1 MEEKAVAGSPS
12 RDSARASRSL
22 TSGKIVPSFLVAI
35 AGRFGAGILFGF
47 LAQEVVMTDSAAV
60 ESAARP
66 LPTSSGTE
74 TLRNFVGRRWVD
86 SRAREHLDVHNP
98 ATGEVIARTPLSTA
112 EDLDAAVAAAKGAF
126 PAWRDTPPVI
136 RARAM
141 FRFKNVLEEDFEE
154 LARIVTTEHGKTLEE
169 SRGSVRRGIECVE
182 AACGT
187 PSLAMGYGLENIAA
201 GIDCQVIRQ
210 PIGVCAAIGPFNF
223 PAMVPLWFL
232 PFAVATGNTF
242 IVKPSE
248 QVPLSQKRIFE
259 LLERCDLP
267 PGVVNLVNGG
277 REAVEA
283 ICDHPDIR
291 AVSFVGSTPVARAVY
306 QRATHAGKR
315 VQALGGAKNFVV
327 VMPDADLDRSIP
339 AIAESFYGCAGERC
353 LAGSVLVPVGDAHR
367 PARDRMVDA
376 AKSLKI
382 GDGAQPGVA
391 MGPVISARHRER
403 VVGYIE
409 KGVAEGAEL
418 LLDGRGVRVP
428 GRERGFFL
436 GPTIFDG
443 VTPTMSIGREEIF
456 GPVASITPVRTLE
469 EAIAVMHAHP
479 NANATSIFT
488 SSGKAAR
495 EFARL
500 ASASMVGVNIGVAA
514 PMAHF
519 PFGGAKDSFF
529 GDLKVHGRDTF
540 EFYTDKKVV
549 ISRWF

>member
-1 MEEKAVAGSPS
+1 MTESALAG
-12 RDSARASRSL
+12 
-22 TSGKIVPSFLVAI
+22 
-35 AGRFGAGILFGF
+35 
-47 LAQEVVMTDSAAV
+47 
-60 ESAARP
+60 AARP
-66 LPTSSGTE
+66 SAGAPGVEILP
-74 TLRNFVGRRWVD
+74 NFVGGHWVE
-86 SRAREHLDVHNP
+86 SRARARLDVHNP
-98 ATGEVIARTPLSTA
+98 ATGAVIARTPLSTA
-112 EDLDAAVAAAKGAF
+112 EDLDVAVAAAKKAF
-126 PAWRDTPPVI
+126 PAWRDTPPVV
-136 RARAM
+136 RARAL
-141 FRFKNVLEEDFEE
+141 FRLKTLLEEHFEE
-154 LARIVTTEHGKTLEE
+154 IARIVTTEHGKTLEE

-182 AACGT
+182 VACGT

-201 GIDCQVIRQ
+201 GIDCNVFRQ
-210 PIGVCAAIGPFNF
+210 PVGVCAAIAPFNF

-242 IVKPSE
+242 VVKPSE
-248 QVPLSQKRIFE
+248 QVPLTQKRIFE

-277 REAVEA
+277 REVVEA

-291 AVSFVGSTPVARAVY
+291 GVSFVGSTPVARAVY

-339 AIAESFYGCAGERC
+339 IITESFYGCAGERC
-353 LAGSVLVPVGDAHR
+353 LAGSVLVPVGQAHR
-367 PARDRMVDA
+367 IARDRMVEA
-376 AKSLKI
+376 ARSLKV
-382 GDGAQPGVA
+382 GDGMEPGVA
-391 MGPVISARHRER
+391 MGPVISAKHRER
-403 VVGYIE
+403 VSGYVE

-428 GRERGFFL
+428 GREGGFFL
-436 GPTIFDG
+436 GPTVFDG
-443 VTPTMSIGREEIF
+443 VAPSMSIGREEIF

-514 PMAHF
+514 PMAYF
-519 PFGGAKDSFF
+519 PFGGARDSFF
-529 GDLKVHGRDTF
+529 GDLKVHGRDAI